1 MSTGLDLSTPH
12 DRPNLTRR
20 GFLKTLSLAV
30 GAAVL
35 APWGQ
40 VAAVGETRSLR
51 LQLQRSDESLSLVYY
66 KDGEYISDSLRKISH
81 LFRDIRTGQTKPI
94 DPELLDLLYRVSC
107 SVCDNDPV
115 YEVLSAYRS
124 PKTNAMLRRRSRR
137 VAKNSLHLQGKAV
150 DVRLANV
157 ELRQLRDVAVDLRAG
172 GVGYYPRTGFVH
184 LDVGDV
190 RSW

>member
-1 MSTGLDLSTPH
+1 
-12 DRPNLTRR
+12 
-20 GFLKTLSLAV
+20 
-30 GAAVL
+30 
-35 APWGQ
+35 
-40 VAAVGETRSLR
+40 
-51 LQLQRSDESLSLVYY
+51 
-66 KDGEYISDSLRKISH
+66 
-81 LFRDIRTGQTKPI
+81 
-94 DPELLDLLYRVSC
+94 
-107 SVCDNDPV
+107 
-115 YEVLSAYRS
+115 
-124 PKTNAMLRRRSRR
+124 MLRRRSRR